1 MPQEVD
7 QADHP
12 RSDADRLRSFLG
24 HLIAGCAVAVIGYLV
39 VGIPLQSAPI
49 LYTAAVTMALGGV
62 VWWARR
68 RAQRGH
74 TEHAATTVA
83 IGMLLVALLVAPVF
97 GFLYPTL
104 VLVCLL
110 AVVIAI
116 PYVDR
121 ALLRVL
127 VPSAVVAAF
136 VVSVVGLWQ
145 DALTPVPLWA
155 EQTLLVV
162 TSTIS
167 VYLNIT
173 MMVQVHRRLRETL
186 QFEREATEELGRV
199 NRQLEVIVESS
210 PAAILLLRLDGTV
223 LWVNPAF
230 EQVFGWRTEDLV
242 GQKPSPVTEETEP
255 EFRANMEKL
264 AAGETLRGVE
274 VRRKHKDGRWVDT
287 QVWAAPV
294 QMPEGDTAVL
304 SVIVDVTARKE
315 AERRLEQER
324 SRAEEASQAARV
336 AERRKD
342 EFLAMLGH
350 ELRNPLA
357 PITTALEVVKMSG
370 DETHEREHAIIA
382 RHVRHMT
389 RLVDDLLDVSRI
401 TRGKLQLRR
410 RKIDLRGAIDQ
421 AVEMTAPLFEEKR
434 HRLELDVPNGF
445 TVKGDP
451 TRLAQIFSNLL
462 SNAAKYSEPEGVV
475 TVRATAVSG
484 SVKVTVADE
493 GIGMSE
499 ELAASVFDL
508 FVQAEQAIDRASGG
522 LGLGLTLVRSLT
534 RLHDGEVTASSPGP
548 GRGSTF
554 EVRLPLAMGV
564 LDSVDSLPPQEIDL
578 PSVRRVL
585 VVDDNEDA
593 AELLAHGLRRRGF
606 EVELAFD
613 GPSAI
618 DVAREFLPDAAIL
631 DIGLPVMDGYELAGR
646 LTGQLAERPRLVAV
660 TGYGQQSDRD
670 KSAAAGFDVHLVKP
684 VQMKQVLD
692 ALKKERPSP

>member
-1 MPQEVD
+1 MD
-7 QADHP
+7 QVQPD
-12 RSDADRLRSFLG
+12 SDAERLRRFLG
-24 HLIAGCAVAVIGYLV
+24 HLLAGCGVVIVGYLV
-39 VGIPLQSAPI
+39 IGVPLLAWPVLWSAG
-49 LYTAAVTMALGGV
+49 VTSIYAGV
-62 VWWARR
+62 VIWARR
-68 RAQRGH
+68 RAGAGDVER
-74 TEHAATTVA
+74 AATTVSL
-83 IGMLLVALLVAPVF
+83 GTLLVTLLVAPAF
-97 GFLYPTL
+97 GFLFPTL
-104 VLVCLL
+104 VLACLL
-110 AVVIAI
+110 AVVVAI
-116 PYVDR
+116 PYVER
-121 ALLRVL
+121 SLLRTLIPAGVTSAFL
-127 VPSAVVAAF
+127 VTLI
-136 VVSVVGLWQ
+136 GLWQ

-162 TSTIS
+162 TSTVC

-186 QFEREATEELGRV
+186 RVEREATDELERV
-199 NRQLEVIVESS
+199 NRQLEVIVDSS
-210 PAAILLLRLDGTV
+210 PAGILLLRLDGTV

-230 EQVFGWRTEDLV
+230 EQVFGWSSEELI
-242 GQKPSPVTEETEP
+242 GQRPSPVAEEVES
-255 EFRANMEKL
+255 EFRANMDKL
-264 AAGETLRGVE
+264 IAGETLRGVE
-274 VRRKHKDGRWVDT
+274 ARRRHKDGHWVDT
-287 QVWAAPV
+287 QVWAASV
-294 QMPEGDTAVL
+294 QMPEGETAVL

-315 AERRLEQER
+315 AERRLEKER
-324 SRAEEASQAARV
+324 LRAEEASRVARA

-357 PITTALEVVKMSG
+357 PITTALEVMKMSG
-370 DETHEREHAIIA
+370 EDAHQREHAIIA

-401 TRGKLQLRR
+401 TRGKLELRR
-410 RKIDLRGAIDQ
+410 RRVELKEVMDQ

-434 HRLELDVPNGF
+434 HRLQLDVPTGL

-462 SNAAKYSEPEGVV
+462 SNAAKYTEPDGHIAVSA
-475 TVRATAVSG
+475 RAESG
-484 SVKVTVADE
+484 SVRVSVTDD
-493 GIGMSE
+493 GIGMSPD
-499 ELAASVFDL
+499 LTASVFDL

-522 LGLGLTLVRSLT
+522 LGLGLTLVRSLA
-534 RLHDGEVTASSPGP
+534 RLHDGTVSARSDGP

-554 EVRLPLAMGV
+554 EVTLPLAIGV
-564 LDSVDSLPPQEIDL
+564 LDSAESLPPKLVDL

-606 EVELAFD
+606 EVQLAFD
-613 GPSAI
+613 GPTAI
-618 DVAREFLPDAAIL
+618 DLARDFRPDAAIL

-646 LTGQLAERPRLVAV
+646 LTSDLSQRPKLVAV

-692 ALKKERPSP
+692 ALRG